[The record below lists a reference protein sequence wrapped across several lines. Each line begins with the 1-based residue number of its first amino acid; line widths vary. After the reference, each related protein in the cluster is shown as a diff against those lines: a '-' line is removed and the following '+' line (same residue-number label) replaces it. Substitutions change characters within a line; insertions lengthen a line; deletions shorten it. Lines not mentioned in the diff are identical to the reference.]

1 MGIIMKKY
9 SVLNSCLVV
18 LLVFVFARNMINSAK
33 ADSLFG
39 GDTFFSESTTK
50 SDTNTI
56 WKSDGSL
63 VIIKGAEESGYVVKG
78 DDSGSNIEYFV
89 VPKDDGSNTF
99 IYDNG
104 LTICNTNGCY

>member
-1 MGIIMKKY
+1 MKKY

-56 WKSDGSL
+56 WKNDGSL
-63 VIIKGAEESGYVVKG
+63 VIIKGAEDSGYVIKNG
-78 DDSGSNIEYFV
+78 KIEYFV
-89 VPKDDGSNTF
+89 VPKNDGSNTF
-99 IYDNG
+99 IYDDN

>member
-1 MGIIMKKY
+1 MKKY

-63 VIIKGAEESGYVVKG
+63 VIIKGAEDSGYVIKDG
-78 DDSGSNIEYFV
+78 EIEYFV
-89 VPKDDGSNTF
+89 VPKNDGSNTF
-99 IYDNG
+99 IYDDN

>member
-1 MGIIMKKY
+1 MKKY

-63 VIIKGAEESGYVVKG
+63 VIIKGAEESGYVIKDG
-78 DDSGSNIEYFV
+78 EIEYYV
-89 VPKDDGSNTF
+89 VPKNDGSNTF
-99 IYDNG
+99 IYDDN

>member
-1 MGIIMKKY
+1 MKT
-9 SVLNSCLVV
+9 SLNALLIVV
-18 LLVFVFARNMINSAK
+18 LVFIFARNMVNTAK
-33 ADSLFG
+33 ADDLFG
-39 GDTFFSESTTK
+39 GSGLFDSTTSK

-78 DDSGSNIEYFV
+78 DNSGSDIEYFV

-99 IYDNG
+99 IYDDG
-104 LTICNTNGCY
+104 LTICNSSMGCY

>member
-1 MGIIMKKY
+1 MKKY

-63 VIIKGAEESGYVVKG
+63 VIIKGAEKSGYVIKDG
-78 DDSGSNIEYFV
+78 DIEYFV
-89 VPKDDGSNTF
+89 VPKNDGSNTF
-99 IYDNG
+99 IYDDN